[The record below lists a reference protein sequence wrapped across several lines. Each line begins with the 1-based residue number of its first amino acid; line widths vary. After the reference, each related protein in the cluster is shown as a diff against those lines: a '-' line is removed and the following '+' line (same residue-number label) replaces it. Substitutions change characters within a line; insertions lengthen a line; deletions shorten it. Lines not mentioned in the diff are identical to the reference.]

1 MFLMTK
7 KKTKSA
13 VGRFAYISKDGE
25 IVQLQKF
32 ENLALVEYDITV
44 SPSTCLGVYVADC
57 ETYKNEVVGVNK
69 TAVWSLATTPAIP
82 MGSYSYADVNTITD
96 FNNDDCIGEWLNYI
110 LSRAGADYLIKLKED
125 IDYSIYMVDDDIA
138 YLNFKTIPDNMLQ
151 YVYYV
156 GTNIYLHFN
165 VINVYFHNLDFDGN
179 FIGAYIEENAEKL
192 GLAKEYTVTTE
203 FYMKQNAY
211 SMLYSNESRNF
222 IYLAIRGT
230 GNTVLFM
237 KDSANLVSGS
247 LKEVANDFDTQY
259 KKLDMDYDEHKPGE
273 ELTEEMKKY
282 IANDVL
288 ALAEIVYGLLTNGM
302 VQLTATS
309 FAHKKLKEFIGP
321 TKFYQLFPNQ
331 YGELLLKNEMGY
343 ILPLKADGTL
353 DELSLLSNLSENIV
367 RADSFVRDSY
377 KGGLVLLRDNKI
389 KSHVTDDDV
398 YVQSDLTKGLKTVK
412 TGKGVALDCTSMYPY
427 IMHSKSG
434 TYFPTKH
441 PIYVYSQDELN
452 YTYTELYEMIKDGV
466 KITSEDNIKTYINNT
481 AYMRGIINLLKKLDW
496 EHPDTAMSFLSK
508 NMGSVKDKDIPFDYD
523 YLPVYR
529 FIKFKCSFR
538 LKDDGIPCVLASNI
552 GSQSTSFL
560 RCNKSISSFGNIVEL
575 TLTQI
580 DFELFVENYNIEDFE
595 ALQMIEYEAKI
606 GLFDDFVNKYF
617 EAKQKSKGVHRALN
631 KSILNNSMGR
641 MGKKQID
648 GVSIPYIDEKGRL
661 AFKLD
666 ESIKVGQ
673 VYAYVPVAAALT
685 SAARKY
691 VIYGIKNLFPTTFN
705 YTDTDSLKIEESL
718 EIVEKKVKADKLFKL
733 GRDLGEWKND
743 LGDGVEFDKAIYL
756 KLKTYACTV
765 DTNFH
770 ITAAGI
776 TRRAVKL
783 MEEYFKLSSELIN
796 IEDIEEYIA
805 LIEGVIKQL
814 NLSSAEYKWFESQIL
829 DDIKLR
835 QDRYKGDISIG
846 MDKFELGYEA
856 PPQLKAKRVAG
867 GVILDYEN
875 QCI

>member
-1 MFLMTK
+1 MSK
-7 KKTKSA
+7 KKIKSA
-13 VGRFAYISKDGE
+13 VERFAYVSKDGE
-25 IVQLQKF
+25 IIQLKKF

-44 SPSTCLGVYVADC
+44 SPSTCIGVYVADC
-57 ETYKNEVVGVNK
+57 ETYKNNVVGVNK

-96 FNNDDCIGEWLNYI
+96 FNNTDCIGEWFNYI
-110 LSRAGADYLIKLKED
+110 LSRAGADYLIKLQED
-125 IDYSIYMVDDDIA
+125 KDYSIYMVDDDTA

-156 GTNIYLHFN
+156 GTNIYLHLN

-179 FIGAYIEENAEKL
+179 FIGSYLEANAEKL
-192 GLAKEYTVTTE
+192 GLSKEYSITPE
-203 FYMKQNAY
+203 FYTKHNAY
-211 SMLYSNESRNF
+211 SMLYSAESRNF
-222 IYLAIRGT
+222 IYLAIRGE
-230 GNTVLFM
+230 GNTVLFI
-237 KDSANLVSGS
+237 KDSGNLLKGS
-247 LKEVANDFDTQY
+247 LSNIANDFNTTF
-259 KKLDMDYDEHKPGE
+259 KKLEMDYDEHKPGE

-309 FAHKKLKEFIGP
+309 FAHTKLKEFIGT

-331 YGELLLKNEMGY
+331 YNELLLKNEMGY
-343 ILPLKADGTL
+343 ILPLKEDGTL
-353 DELSLLSNLSENIV
+353 DELSLLSNLSENIEQ
-367 RADSFVRDSY
+367 ADSFVRDSY

-389 KSHVTDDDV
+389 ESHVTDDDI
-398 YVQSDLTKGLKTVK
+398 YVQSDLLNGLQDVR

-466 KITSEDNIKTYINNT
+466 KITSEDNIKLYINNT
-481 AYMRGIINLLKKLDW
+481 AYLRGIVNLLKKLDW
-496 EHPDTAMSFLSK
+496 GHPDTAIKFLSEA
-508 NMGSVKDKDIPFDYD
+508 MGSVKNKDIPFDYD

-538 LKDDGIPCVLASNI
+538 LKDDGVPCVLVPNL

-560 RCNKSISSFGNIVEL
+560 RCNKTISSFGNIVEL
-575 TLTQI
+575 TLTQV

-617 EAKQKSKGVHRALN
+617 EAKQKSEGVHRALN

-641 MGKKQID
+641 MGKKKIE
-648 GVSIPYIDEKGRL
+648 GVSIPYIDERGRL
-661 AFKLD
+661 SFKLD
-666 ESIKVGQ
+666 TSLKVEQ

-691 VIYGIKNLFPTTFN
+691 IVHGIKNIFPTTFN
-705 YTDTDSLKIEESL
+705 YTDTDSLKVEESL
-718 EIVEKKVKADKLFKL
+718 ESVEKKIKVDKLFKL

-743 LGDGVEFDKAIYL
+743 LGDGVEFDEAIYL
-756 KLKTYACTV
+756 KLKTYACKV

-776 TRRAVKL
+776 TRRAVKI

-796 IEDIEEYIA
+796 VDDTEEYIS
-805 LIEGVIKQL
+805 LIDGVIKQL
-814 NLSSAEYKWFESQIL
+814 KLSSVEYKWFEEQVF
-829 DDIKLR
+829 DDIKFR
-835 QDRYKGDISIG
+835 QNSYKGDISIG
-846 MDKFELGYEA
+846 IDKFELGYET
-856 PPQLKAKRVAG
+856 PPQLKAQRVAS
-867 GVILDYEN
+867 GVILEYTS
-875 QCI
+875 QYL

>member
-1 MFLMTK
+1 MSK
-7 KKTKSA
+7 KKIKPA
-13 VGRFAYISKDGE
+13 IERFAYVSKDGE
-25 IVQLQKF
+25 IVQLKKF

-44 SPSTCLGVYVADC
+44 SPSTCIGVYAADC
-57 ETYKNEVVGVNK
+57 ETYRNEVVGVNK
-69 TAVWSLATTPAIP
+69 TAVWSLATTPVIP

-96 FNNDDCIGEWLNYI
+96 FNNTDCIGEWFNYI
-110 LSRAGADYLIKLKED
+110 LSRAGADYLIKLQED
-125 IDYSIYMVDDDIA
+125 RDYSIYLVDDNIA

-156 GTNIYLHFN
+156 GTNIYLHLN

-192 GLAKEYTVTTE
+192 GMTKEYTVTTE

-247 LKEVANDFDTQY
+247 LKEIANDFDTQY

-331 YGELLLKNEMGY
+331 YSELLLKNEMGY
-343 ILPLKADGTL
+343 VLPLKADGTL
-353 DELSLLSNLSENIV
+353 DELSLLSSLSDNIEQ
-367 RADSFVRDSY
+367 ADSFVRDSY

-389 KSHVTDDDV
+389 ESHVTDDDI
-398 YVQSDLTKGLKTVK
+398 YVQSDLTKGLQKVR

-441 PIYVYSQDELN
+441 PIYLYSKDELN
-452 YTYTELYEMIKDGV
+452 YTYTELYEMLKDGV
-466 KITSEDNIKTYINNT
+466 KITSEDNIKQYINNT
-481 AYMRGIINLLKKLDW
+481 AYLRGIVNLLKKLDW
-496 EHPDTAMSFLSK
+496 EHPDTAIKFLSET
-508 NMGSVKDKDIPFDYD
+508 MGSVKNKDIPFDYD

-575 TLTQI
+575 TLTQV

-641 MGKKQID
+641 MGKKQIE

-666 ESIKVGQ
+666 KSMKVEQ

-691 VIYGIKNLFPTTFN
+691 IVHGIKYIFPTTFN
-705 YTDTDSLKIEESL
+705 YTDTDSLKVQESL
-718 EIVEKKVKADKLFKL
+718 ESVEKKIKGDKLFKL

-743 LGDGVEFDKAIYL
+743 LGDGVEFDEAIYL
-756 KLKTYACTV
+756 KLKTYACKV

-776 TRRAVKL
+776 TKRAVKI
-783 MEEYFKLSSELIN
+783 MEAYFKLSNELVYT
-796 IEDIEEYIA
+796 EDIKEYIS
-805 LIEGVIKQL
+805 LMQGVIKQL
-814 NLSSAEYKWFESQIL
+814 NLSTAECKWFKNQL
-829 DDIKLR
+829 YDDIELR
-835 QDRYKGDISIG
+835 RNSYKDDVYIVN
-846 MDKFELGYEA
+846 DKFKQGYEA

-867 GVILDYEN
+867 GVILEYEN
-875 QCI
+875 QYL